1 MTQVLVMVSWVAGI
15 VEAELALRLDSS
27 KALGH
32 LETHFC
38 GCVVMEGLLFEVYP
52 CRADQAVWESGHSG
66 ASKCGGSSLLCCQ
79 IQHVIA
85 MLGQQLFLGK
95 PPVSL
100 VIQILS
106 KNVISDRQQYTAA
119 STTNDNQSE

>member
-1 MTQVLVMVSWVAGI
+1 MTVTQVLVMVSWEAGR
-15 VEAELALRLDSS
+15 VEAEITGLRLDSS

-32 LETHFC
+32 LETRCC
-38 GCVVMEGLLFEVYP
+38 GCVVLEGLLFEVYP
-52 CRADQAVWESGHSG
+52 FRADQAVWESGHYG

-95 PPVSL
+95 PPMCQL
-100 VIQILS
+100 GHPNPIKECAL
-106 KNVISDRQQYTAA
+106 
-119 STTNDNQSE
+119 